1 MKMPSI
7 MRAGGRFAKTPQA
20 NIPRSVFDRSHG
32 YKTTFD
38 QGKMIPVFVD
48 EVIPGDTLNCKMTAF
63 ARLNTPIHPIMDNM
77 YMNSFFFFVP
87 FRLIWTN
94 WVKFMGEQE
103 DPGDSIAYTVPIST
117 VPVAG
122 YNTGS
127 LEDYFGLPVGVGI
140 GSPAWSHSCLPIR
153 AYYRIFNDWFRDQN
167 LYSSRNEVGALG
179 VSPTWGD
186 GPDVPPAGGC
196 VTQFRHKRH
205 DYFTS
210 CLPWQ
215 QKGTAVDVPFG
226 SVESGG
232 IGYMVFE
239 GNASGAYGPVE
250 PKTSSDPAD
259 LQWNAVSGTPTSGED
274 LMYRDG
280 LSVVP
285 PTVNEFREAVQI
297 QKLLERDARS
307 GTRYPETLMAHWGVE
322 DPQMNVLQRPEYLGG
337 GRAMIQVGATAQT
350 GPSTDGAGAAGT
362 PQGNLAGIGTM
373 VANNHG
379 FVKSFT
385 EHGVVIGLIEVS
397 CDLTYQ
403 QGMER
408 FWSRSTRYDFYYPEF
423 AHLGEQAVLNK
434 EIYTQGTSA
443 DDDVF
448 GYQERYAEYRY
459 KPSRITGLMR
469 SNPSSGTSLDPWHL
483 SEDFAA
489 LPTLNTSFIENDL
502 QAEVDRAIAV
512 PSEPHFYF
520 DAYFRYIC
528 ARPLPVYSVPGLVDH
543 F

>member
-7 MRAGGRFAKTPQA
+7 MRAGSRFAKTPSLKV
-20 NIPRSVFDRSHG
+20 PRSVFDRSHG
-32 YKTTFD
+32 NKFTFD
-38 QGKMIPVFVD
+38 QGRLIPCFVD
-48 EVIPGDTLNCKMTAF
+48 EVIPGDTLNLKMTAF

-77 YMNSFFFFVP
+77 YLNSFFFFVP
-87 FRLIWTN
+87 MRLIWDN
-94 WVKFMGEQE
+94 WTKFMGEQE
-103 DPGDSIAYTVPIST
+103 DPDDSIAFTIPIST
-117 VPVAG
+117 VPAAG
-122 YNTGS
+122 YNTGN
-127 LEDYFGLPVGVGI
+127 LEDYMGLPVGVGI
-140 GSPAWSHSCLPIR
+140 GSPAWEHSCLPIR

-167 LYSSRNEVGALG
+167 VHRSVSMTGVYG
-179 VSPTWGD
+179 VSPTYGN
-186 GPDVPPAGGC
+186 GPDVPAAGGC
-196 VTQFRHKRH
+196 VPQFRMKRH

-215 QKGTAVDVPFG
+215 QKGTAVDVPYG
-226 SVESGG
+226 SVVADGTFDLEGQTSGSYGDVEPASGG
-232 IGYMVFE
+232 AQLVAVNVRSQ
-239 GNASGAYGPVE
+239 NA
-250 PKTSSDPAD
+250 TN
-259 LQWNAVSGTPTSGED
+259 WTSGED
-274 LMYRDG
+274 LQYHSG
-280 LSVVP
+280 LDITP
-285 PTVNEFREAVQI
+285 ATVNELREAVQI

-322 DPQMNVLQRPEYLGG
+322 DPQMAVLQRPEYLGG
-337 GRAMIQVGATAQT
+337 GRAPINVSATPQT
-350 GPSTDGAGAAGT
+350 GPTTDGAGAAGT

-385 EHGVVIGLIEVS
+385 EHGYVIGIIEVS

-434 EIYTQGTSA
+434 EIYTQGNSSDDSA
-443 DDDVF
+443 F

-459 KPSRITGLMR
+459 KPSRIGGLFR
-469 SNPSSGTSLDPWHL
+469 SNPSAGTSLDPWHL
-483 SEDFAA
+483 SEDFAS
-489 LPTLNTSFIENDL
+489 LPTLNHTFMLNDL

-520 DAYFRYIC
+520 DGYFKYIC
-528 ARPLPVYSVPGLVDH
+528 ARPMPVYSVPGLIDH